1 LSGLPGEIGLV
12 TTLRRIVLDG
22 NPLRTIRRDLTMG
35 PVSKLLDSLR
45 KKLPVEEEEEPISL
59 SGRVMITGDPLT
71 RIKNMLA
78 SYRMNQ
84 SPGEL
89 DLSKLNIKDM
99 PSEIWPSIDFVS
111 KLDLSDNNVSCSLT

>member
-1 LSGLPGEIGLV
+1 
-12 TTLRRIVLDG
+12 
-22 NPLRTIRRDLTMG
+22 MG

-99 PSEIWPSIDFVS
+99 PSEIWYSIDFVS
-111 KLDLSDNNVSCSLT
+111 KLDLSDNNVSCSMA